1 MVNLKTLRNQGIES
15 IRNCSR
21 LVNDLNGKTK
31 IDCTEVFGL
40 EDEELDALFS
50 GIRNEWKEWGELSN
64 FIDMDTVDEEL
75 RRQLHDYVENPS
87 SNGHHSDPEPE
98 PIEPYEPIEPHEPIE
113 HTPEKQRLPLNW
125 IIGAILAILGVVLGA
140 KSLPYLTKPK
150 LEADSITIGTIWT
163 PEAQVELSDY
173 LEETLVPQ
181 NYWQFLKGKEIEIII
196 NGDKTLSYETAQ
208 ERMADYQWDIA
219 FATSPVLSI
228 FAKDKG
234 YNFVAVMFPNSEVYQ
249 SGLIVSLDSSITS
262 IDDIKPEHT
271 IALGSL
277 GRSAS
282 SFFMPVFDLY
292 GKTLNVDYGN
302 RGGTIKEKVVS
313 GEADIGAVAITS
325 FDEGIDVES
334 IEGDDKRLIHQ
345 SRNIPSS
352 AVYLS
357 PRLSSSDQE
366 TLNQVLLNAPEE
378 VKKFE
383 NSNYGAGE
391 EPDYTEFRKV
401 INRVNEILI
410 CSNFSE
416 NPVQLFCPEGFE
428 PTTIMGKVN
437 GWTARNNSILLKLT
451 EDGGDIYNVSVS
463 RQLLGQITGIS
474 TPSQLQD
481 KMIELTVPKEKIKN
495 DNGTFIV
502 NINQPS
508 QFNLKNNSLNSS
520 VNSDC
525 PSDLSLI
532 ASNVSKISEYE
543 GCQAKVTGLVYS
555 TFQPAS
561 GNLFILNVGNDD
573 YTKAFKVVI
582 FQSNFDNFNQ
592 PLDSYKN
599 KKILVSGEIDSYEDN
614 PQIVID
620 SPQDIQIME

>member
-1 MVNLKTLRNQGIES
+1 MINLKTIRNNGIES
-15 IRNCSR
+15 IRNCSH
-21 LVNDLNGKTK
+21 LVNDLDGETK

-40 EDEELDALFS
+40 ENEELEALFF
-50 GIRNEWKEWGELSN
+50 GIRNEWKEFQELSN
-64 FIDMDTVDEEL
+64 FIEMDTVDENL
-75 RRQLHDYVENPS
+75 AMQLHDYLENPS

-98 PIEPYEPIEPHEPIE
+98 PIEPYEPIE
-113 HTPEKQRLPLNW
+113 HTPEKQRLPLKW

-140 KSLPYLTKPK
+140 KSLPYFMNPK

-163 PEAQVELSDY
+163 PEAQVELSEY

-228 FAKDKG
+228 FAKDKD

-249 SGLIVSLDSSITS
+249 SGLIVSSDSSINS

-282 SFFMPVFDLY
+282 SFFMPVFELY

-313 GEADIGAVAITS
+313 GEADIGAIAITS
-325 FDEGIDVES
+325 FDEGIDVEG

-352 AVYLS
+352 AVFLS

-366 TLNQVLLNAPEE
+366 TLNQVLLNAPDEI
-378 VKKFE
+378 KKFG

-401 INRVNEILI
+401 INRVDEILI

-428 PTTIMGKVN
+428 PTTITGKVN
-437 GWTARNNSILLKLT
+437 GWTTRNNSIILKLT
-451 EDGGDIYNVSVS
+451 EEGGDIYNVNVS
-463 RQLLGQITGIS
+463 RQLLEQVTGIS
-474 TPSQLQD
+474 NPSQLQD
-481 KMIELTVPKEKIKN
+481 QSIELTVSEEKLTKN
-495 DNGTFIV
+495 NGAFIV
-502 NINQPS
+502 NINQPA
-508 QFNLKNNSLNSS
+508 QLNLKNKSSNS
-520 VNSDC
+520 SDC
-525 PSDLSLI
+525 PSELSLI
-532 ASNVSKISEYE
+532 ASNLSEISKYE
-543 GCQAKVTGLVYS
+543 GCEAKVNGLVHS
-555 TFQPAS
+555 TFEPAS
-561 GNLFILNVGNDD
+561 GNLLLFNVGNED
-573 YTKAFKVVI
+573 YTKAFKVVV

-592 PLDSYKN
+592 PFDFYED
-599 KKILVSGEIDSYEDN
+599 KKIAVSGEIDSYQGN